1 MYERRL
7 KGNGVR
13 VSNCPAAV
21 SRPYIGREQESHL
34 PKVVK
39 PRKPNSPKLGR
50 RLRLGGESED
60 LPKTSRTGM
69 LAERTSSMCA
79 SWIGRVWLLSLH
91 YIYMN
96 KNFTSLAFALLVS
109 ASALA
114 QTTTIRVQGAPRKVS
129 TALAANIKKAAEATT
144 STGIDF
150 SKIERWTG
158 QGDCQAAL
166 AIKWADGQNEGKTL
180 VWGYR
185 WNSTETKTGE
195 DLIRAVVKADPALYM
210 MATQASWGFY
220 IGAFG
225 YDADADRYVTLTT
238 MTSELYPRNGVFDI
252 PSSEFETSA
261 STDWG
266 NGDSWNS
273 PSGYTDYWSY
283 YVAEKASDVLGYS
296 QVGAGDRKL
305 TNGCVDAYVFTSST
319 SENVYDGNLSYLPA
333 TVDYTQGVFVLNE
346 GSYTH
351 ENASVNHLADDGSW
365 SYYVA
370 KEIGATGCYCT
381 PWGNR
386 YYIMAK
392 QPKDAGAEVSGGR
405 ITICDANSMRIIKQI
420 ENIGSKGGDGRSFCG
435 VDEHKAYVSTSDGI
449 YVFDLDN
456 MEITGTV
463 LTLDYGNGQCGNM
476 VRLNDYVYAVEC
488 NKNIHIINCAD
499 NSIVKTIPAAG
510 CGSIVMAKDGSLW
523 VSKGD
528 GIARIDTEKQ
538 ELVDIKLAEGIGT
551 PSTSAANGNN
561 AWNPDG
567 LCASMQHNVLY
578 WTTSVKYDTKK
589 AYKYD
594 IDTNTASLIIDLTDG
609 RAFYATSAL
618 RVDPKTD
625 CIYTNLVNGWTFND
639 NVVRKYDADGKQLA
653 EYTMKSNY
661 WFPEVFVFPDTED
674 PVAGKMDAVA
684 VDENKEKEIDLSN
697 VCTDADNFQAA
708 IVKTVQSVTD
718 EAVATATV
726 KNGKLVVKGIKAGST
741 TATIAFCSNGITT
754 TADVNINVSAAAGI
768 SSTDAAANRH
778 EVARYTVDGRRINQP
793 QKGLNIVKFSDG
805 SVKKVVVE

>member
-1 MYERRL
+1 M
-7 KGNGVR
+7 
-13 VSNCPAAV
+13 AD
-21 SRPYIGREQESHL
+21 II
-34 PKVVK
+34 
-39 PRKPNSPKLGR
+39 
-50 RLRLGGESED
+50 
-60 LPKTSRTGM
+60 TFF
-69 LAERTSSMCA
+69 
-79 SWIGRVWLLSLH
+79 
-91 YIYMN
+91 IYMN

-144 STGIDF
+144 STNIDF

-210 MATQASWGFY
+210 MASNGAWGIA
-220 IGAFG
+220 IGGIG
-225 YDADADRYVTLTT
+225 YDVDGDRNVTLTT
-238 MTSELYPRNGVFDI
+238 MTSEIYPRNGVLNLPYTEFD
-252 PSSEFETSA
+252 SSA
-261 STDWG
+261 STKW
-266 NGDSWNS
+266 GDSDAWNS
-273 PSGYTDYWSY
+273 GYMTTGFWNY
-283 YVAEKASDVLGYS
+283 YVADNATDALQMSM
-296 QVGAGDRKL
+296 VGATSRTL
-305 TNGCVDAYVFTSST
+305 QNGCVDAYVFGYFNPEDGT
-319 SENVYDGNLSYLPA
+319 NVYDGNLSYLPT

-346 GSYTH
+346 GSFNH
-351 ENASVNHLADDGSW
+351 ENASVNHLAYDGSW

-392 QPKDAGAEVSGGR
+392 QAKDPGAEVSGGR
-405 ITICDANSMRIIKQI
+405 ITICDANSMRILKQI
-420 ENIGSKGGDGRSFCG
+420 ETIGSNGVEGRSFCG
-435 VDEHKAYVSTSDGI
+435 VDEHKAYVSTSNGI

-456 MEITGTV
+456 MEIKGTV
-463 LTLDYGNGQCGNM
+463 LTLDYNNGQCGNM

-488 NKNIHIINCAD
+488 NKNIHIINCTD
-499 NSIVKTIPAAG
+499 NTIVKTIPAAG

-528 GIARIDTEKQ
+528 GIARIDTDKQ
-538 ELVDIKLAEGIGT
+538 ELVNIELANGIGT

-567 LCASMQHNVLY
+567 LCASLQNNVLY
-578 WTTSVKYDTKK
+578 WTSSKGYDTKQ

-594 IDTNTASLIIDLTDG
+594 IDTNIASLVIEITDG

-625 CIYTNLVNGWTFND
+625 CIYANLVNGWTYND
-639 NVVRKYDADGKQLA
+639 NVVRKYDADGNQLA

-674 PVAGKMDAVA
+674 PVASKMDDITVLQG
-684 VDENKEKEIDLSN
+684 KEAEVDLSTI
-697 VCTDADNFQAA
+697 CTDADNFQAA
-708 IVKTVQSVTD
+708 IVKTVKSIAD
-718 EAVATATV
+718 AEIATATV
-726 KNGKLVVKGIKAGST
+726 KNGKLVVKGLKAGST

-754 TADVNINVSAAAGI
+754 TADVNINVSDATAI
-768 SSTDAAANRH
+768 SSTAAATNLH